1 MTAISRTILVW
12 SLLTVVACG
21 GANEGGEVT
30 SAQTDP
36 DSTAQTAPI
45 ATDAHP
51 DTTVAAST
59 TSQPSASSAAPTT
72 TSTIALTPTLD
83 DGRPATYMAVTA
95 DYEAVEVDT
104 ATGAVVHRFG
114 QRADAA
120 ALESGDETA
129 PNVVD
134 GIWRSAS
141 GEAVLISECCE
152 PAGGRITFLLPDGTL
167 DPDYGEPA
175 WHGWWVV
182 PAAASDQVIITGYFT
197 QVVNALQGP
206 GGAGAVTLFEN
217 DGSGVGAIG
226 WSPDGSSIHWYDE
239 SAGELVTWTGL
250 DAEFEI
256 ESTVPIDWVGPDQHL
271 SGLDAQ
277 ASGNIVSF
285 LTLWAPD
292 GEPIETEGVVYSPQ
306 TGGLLAEF
314 EVPAGSAFGGYDRS
328 GRFLI
333 YTTPAGAVMYQGIG
347 RVGVLGEGYLFASW

>member
-1 MTAISRTILVW
+1 MAISRTILIW

-21 GANEGGEVT
+21 GANDSSEVT
-30 SAQTDP
+30 AQTDP

-51 DTTVAAST
+51 DTTIAAST
-59 TSQPSASSAAPTT
+59 TSQPPASSTAPTT
-72 TSTIALTPTLD
+72 TSTIALTPTLG
-83 DGRPATYMAVTA
+83 DGRPATFMAVSA

-114 QRADAA
+114 RRADAA
-120 ALESGDETA
+120 ALASGDEIA

-152 PAGGRITFLLPDGTL
+152 PAGGRITFLSPDGTL
-167 DPDYGEPA
+167 DPEYTELP

-182 PAAASDQVIITGYFT
+182 PSANSDRVIITGYFT
-197 QVVNALQGP
+197 QIVNAAEGP
-206 GGAGAVTLFEN
+206 GGADAVTLFEN
-217 DGSGVGAIG
+217 DGSGVHAIG
-226 WSPDGSSIHWYDE
+226 WSSDGSSIHWYDD
-239 SAGELVTWTGL
+239 SSGELVTWTRSDGV
-250 DAEFEI
+250 FEI
-256 ESTVPIDWVGPDQHL
+256 TSSVPIDWVGPDQDL

-285 LTLWAPD
+285 LTRRASN
-292 GEPIETEGVVYSPQ
+292 GEPIETDGVVYSPL
-306 TGGLLAEF
+306 TGELLAEF
-314 EVPAGSAFGGYDRS
+314 EVPAGSSFGGYDPS

-333 YTTPAGAVMYQGIG
+333 YTTPVGAVMYQGLG
-347 RVGVLGEGYLFASW
+347 RVGLLGEGYLFASW